1 MSNLITNIQ
10 GYSIHDGP
18 GIRTVVFLK
27 GCALNCL
34 WCSNPECISP
44 NPEIGFIKTLCT
56 KCGRCATVCPNK
68 AINSKPGQLPVT
80 DREKCCG
87 CGACTTV
94 CVQEARVLYGKPMS
108 VDEVFEAIKGDQ
120 LFYQAS
126 GGGIT
131 VSGGEP
137 LLHPKFVSQL
147 LAKCKQAGIHTCME
161 TSGYA
166 AESALRQV
174 LPFTDYILF
183 DLKHLNSDSHCR
195 YTGKPNELILNN
207 AKTVI
212 SNGTEVLFRMPLIPG
227 INDEPQNIRE
237 TADFLH
243 SLGKKPIA
251 IQLMPYHELGKG
263 KYESLDKSYPLAGL
277 NAIEPERVDT
287 VQELFKS
294 MGIDCTIS
302 R

>member
-1 MSNLITNIQ
+1 MSSLITNIQ

-27 GCALNCL
+27 GCGLECI
-34 WCSNPECISP
+34 WCSNPECIFP
-44 NPEIGFIKTLCT
+44 YPEIGFFKNLCT
-56 KCGRCATVCPNK
+56 KCGQCASVCPNQ
-68 AINSKPGQLPVT
+68 AISAKVGQLPVT
-80 DREKCCG
+80 NREICCG
-87 CGACTTV
+87 CGACSAV
-94 CVQEARVLYGKPMS
+94 CVQEARVLYGKAMK
-108 VDEVFEAIKGDQ
+108 VDEVFESIKADQ

-137 LLHPKFVSQL
+137 LLQPKFVSEL
-147 LAKCKQAGIHTCME
+147 LRKCKEAGIHTCVE

-166 AESALRQV
+166 PDSALRQV
-174 LPFTDYILF
+174 LPFTDYMLF
-183 DLKHLNSDSHCR
+183 DLKLLNSDLHRC

-207 AKTVI
+207 AKIVT
-212 SNGTEVLFRMPLIPG
+212 SSGLEVLFRMPLIPG
-227 INDEPQNIRE
+227 INDDPQNIKE

-243 SLGKKPIA
+243 SLGGKTIG

-263 KYESLDKSYPLAGL
+263 KYESLDKLYRLAGL
-277 NAIEPERVDT
+277 STLEPEQVET
-287 VQELFKS
+287 VQKMFKAR
-294 MGIDCTIS
+294 GISCTIS